1 MGRPRS
7 RASRP
12 PVPPR
17 LRAPRGGRRAGGNPE
32 GWLDSPFVFR
42 EFFQTRVSGDPDMNW
57 LEGLMARMGIAKGG
71 AWASLSCGAAG
82 EEIKAGSLGLWS
94 ALAAFDASQASLDL
108 GRRTAA
114 DAGLAGATFAPIDL
128 DRFTLP
134 GGAFDVV
141 LMNMSLHHVREIRA
155 ALEAIRGALRPGGFL
170 ILNEFVGPRQ
180 FQFPDTQ
187 VEAVR
192 ALLTALPER
201 LRMDLTTS
209 RPKSE
214 YVRLPAAHWEV
225 EDPSEAIRSD
235 LILPEVARLFE
246 IVVRVD
252 YGGTVLNPLLE
263 HVVHNFDAADEKDAA
278 LLRLLAAAEALL
290 IDSGV
295 LASDFIA
302 LAARPRGR
310 GDRPGRART
319 GRATSP
325 RAACAAPPAR
335 ASLARLARGRT
346 SRGRACGDPRL
357 PRLEDPAGPA
367 RAPRPPLVARPPAV
381 SVAARTSS
389 RRALRG
395 RPRGGRRRG
404 IRRGPERGRWRA
416 DDVPRGRRDA
426 LVPHGGAVGVRALL
440 PRAKGA
446 GARAP
451 LPGRRE
457 DPTHSRLAAR
467 HSHLT
472 LPT

>member
-1 MGRPRS
+1 MRS
-7 RASRP
+7 RGSC
-12 PVPPR
+12 PR
-17 LRAPRGGRRAGGNPE
+17 LARTTVSDPDGAGRAAPGPKEGKALKRVVKLWDEAASRRAGGNPE

-57 LEGLMARMGIAKGG
+57 LEGLMARTGIAKGG
-71 AWASLSCGAAG
+71 AWASLGCGAAG

-94 ALAAFDASQASLDL
+94 ALAAFDASQTSLDL
-108 GRRTAA
+108 GRRAAA
-114 DAGLAGATFAPIDL
+114 DAGLAGTTFAPIDL

-225 EDPSEAIRSD
+225 EDPSEAISSD

-295 LASDFIA
+295 LTNDFIA
-302 LAARPRGR
+302 LAARPRGAVN
-310 GDRPGRART
+310 DP
-319 GRATSP
+319 
-325 RAACAAPPAR
+325 AAPP
-335 ASLARLARGRT
+335 RLAPPAPLRPLAPLSHASPEAERLAAELVAIRG
-346 SRGRACGDPRL
+346 SRGWRIL
-357 PRLEDPAGPA
+357 Q
-367 RAPRPPLVARPPAV
+367 
-381 SVAARTSS
+381 
-389 RRALRG
+389 ALRG
-395 RPRGGRRRG
+395 LLGRR
-404 IRRGPERGRWRA
+404 W
-416 DDVPRGRRDA
+416 
-426 LVPHGGAVGVRALL
+426 
-440 PRAKGA
+440 
-446 GARAP
+446 
-451 LPGRRE
+451 
-457 DPTHSRLAAR
+457 
-467 HSHLT
+467 
-472 LPT
+472 